1 MILTIRAEKA
11 DIDAFSKG
19 EGFWRLP
26 RANPGHHPLKETL
39 VLFPDGGL
47 AVVLENPLP
56 YGGEGVNKAGVR
68 VIAYFSIR
76 ITTSIL
82 GVSIGENCK

>member
-1 MILTIRAEKA
+1 MILTIRAEKV

-26 RANPGHHPLKETL
+26 RANVGHHPLKGTL

-56 YGGEGVNKAGVR
+56 YGGEGVNKAGGSSDR
-68 VIAYFSIR
+68 VFFNTHHDLHPWSINR
-76 ITTSIL
+76 
-82 GVSIGENCK
+82 